1 MADLTQDQLRFLTS
15 QRIPTSMLFDA
26 TGMRKRDYA
35 LAMAEIGA
43 YFAFGVTA
51 CGAGG
56 HQLRTK
62 AGHCIQCDT
71 SKIAFALRHS
81 TEGSVYVAYSKTARL
96 VKVGV
101 AGDLADRLNK
111 LREYQYGGA
120 SDWALLCSAFVPE
133 AGRLEFA
140 VQDRLAQHRVPGTY
154 TRAGR
159 IQGCYE
165 LFACETSEA
174 VDALASIA
182 PTGSMTWV

>member
-1 MADLTQDQLRFLTS
+1 MADLNPGQLQFLRS
-15 QRIPTSMLFDA
+15 QRISTSVLFDA

-35 LAMAEIGA
+35 LAMAEVGA
-43 YFAFGVTA
+43 YFAFGVTP

-81 TEGSVYVAYSKTARL
+81 TEGSVYVAHSKTARL

-111 LREYQYGGA
+111 LRDYQYGGA
-120 SDWALLCSAFVPE
+120 NDWVLLCSAFVQE

-140 VQDRLAQHRVPGTY
+140 VQDRLAHRRVPGTY
-154 TRAGR
+154 MRAGR
-159 IQGCYE
+159 MQSCYE
-165 LFACETSEA
+165 LFDCEVSEA
-174 VDALASIA
+174 VDALALIA
-182 PTGSMTWV
+182 PTGSMTWA

>member
-1 MADLTQDQLRFLTS
+1 MADLTQDQLRFLSS
-15 QRIPTSMLFDA
+15 QRVPTSMLFDA

-35 LAMAEIGA
+35 LAMAEVGA
-43 YFAFGVTA
+43 YFAFGVTP

-81 TEGSVYVAYSKTARL
+81 TEGSVYIAYSETARL

-101 AGDLADRLNK
+101 AGDLDDRLNK
-111 LREYQYGGA
+111 LRDYRYGGA
-120 SDWALLCSAFVPE
+120 SDWALLCSAFVQE

-140 VQDRLAQHRVPGTY
+140 VQDRLGQHRVPGTY
-154 TRAGR
+154 MRGGR

-165 LFACETSEA
+165 LFACEVSEA
-174 VDALASIA
+174 GEVLALMA